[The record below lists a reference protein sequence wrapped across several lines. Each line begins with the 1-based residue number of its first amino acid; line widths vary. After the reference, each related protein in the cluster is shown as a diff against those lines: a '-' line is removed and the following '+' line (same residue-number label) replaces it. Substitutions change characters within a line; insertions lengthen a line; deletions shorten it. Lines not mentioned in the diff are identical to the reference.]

1 MYHSWYVFQCE
12 TTPPCFARN
21 SCFAEY
27 LWLNIFA
34 FETPPWNFDWSFMG
48 WLETQIFKK
57 SIQFQ
62 THIRISQA
70 VQAFADTKIFSMIKM
85 KFPMINYR
93 KSLAEIRELV
103 QKGHYNLQQ
112 WQFLLGPPQ
121 APFCQMWHIL
131 FCTICLMTLS
141 LAPYRSIHLPSWW
154 EKLM

>member
-1 MYHSWYVFQCE
+1 MYHSRYVFQCE

-34 FETPPWNFDWSFMG
+34 FETPPGILIDLSWGGWKHKFLKSQSNF
-48 WLETQIFKK
+48 K
-57 SIQFQ
+57 
-62 THIRISQA
+62 HIRISQA
-70 VQAFADTKIFSMIKM
+70 VQAFADTKIFSMTKM